1 MKGKSGALVSVLAV
15 FLVGGFALGGVLA
28 SPASAAEYPASPL
41 EIICPFSAGSDPD
54 LMARLVASVG
64 SKHFGQPIVVVDKAG
79 GAGAIAVGD
88 VISSKPDGYKVIWE
102 SHAYFATTVK
112 TQKVP
117 FNANDLVPLAN
128 FYEMKQGLL
137 VRADG
142 PFKTLDDLL
151 DYGKKNPGQLKWGH
165 SGRGMII
172 HLSAMAIFRKAGIT
186 TTEVPYKGSSDVGV
200 ALLGGH
206 VDAATTP
213 IATVIEQVKA
223 GKIRILAAYSD
234 KRYPDH
240 PNAPTV
246 VELGFPQANLP
257 SFWGLYARKDIP
269 SPAKRALTDL
279 CRKIAEDPD
288 FKKGVEK
295 LGGVPRYAGP
305 EFIMESIKRGEEI
318 GVPLLKELGLYVEK

>member
-1 MKGKSGALVSVLAV
+1 MRWKSVILGVA
-15 FLVGGFALGGVLA
+15 FLALGGIFAGLA
-28 SPASAAEYPASPL
+28 FAAEYPSRPL

-54 LMARLVASVG
+54 LMARLVANVG
-64 SKHFGQPIVVVDKAG
+64 SKHFGQPMVVVNKAG

-88 VISSKPDGYKVIWE
+88 VISSKPDGYKTVWE

-128 FYEMKQGLL
+128 FYEMKQGLA
-137 VRADG
+137 VRGDG

-151 DYGKKNPGQLKWGH
+151 EYGKKHPGELRWAH

-172 HLSAMAIFRKAGIT
+172 HLSAMVIFRKAGLSTI
-186 TTEVPYKGSSDVGV
+186 EVPYKGSSEAGV

-206 VDAATTP
+206 VDAATLP
-213 IATVIEQVKA
+213 VATVIEQVKA
-223 GKIRILAAYSD
+223 GTIRLLAVYSD
-234 KRYPDH
+234 KRYSDH

-257 SFWGLYARKDIP
+257 SFWGLYIRKDT
-269 SPAKRALTDL
+269 PASVKNALTDA
-279 CRKIAEDPD
+279 CKKIAEDPD
-288 FKKGVEK
+288 LKKGIEK
-295 LGGVPRYAGP
+295 LGGVPRYGGP
-305 EFIMESIKRGEEI
+305 DFIMEAIKRSEEI
-318 GVPLLKELGLYVEK
+318 GIPLLKELGLYVEK